1 MPRQLKLGKGWRIGL
16 DPDAA
21 PFQGLVG
28 ADDWSVELTRPEF
41 DEFCQAALQL
51 SDTVDRLRTE
61 LMDEESVT
69 CEHTSNS
76 LYLEVR
82 GYPDRYQ
89 LSFILLTGRR
99 AEGTWDSTATP
110 ELLRA
115 IQMLQVF

>member
-1 MPRQLKLGKGWRIGL
+1 MSRQLKLGKGWRIGFN
-16 DPDAA
+16 PEGS

-28 ADDWSVELTRPEF
+28 AEDWAVELTRDEF
-41 DEFCQAALQL
+41 DEFCQAAQQL
-51 SDTVDRLRTE
+51 SDTVDRFRTE
-61 LMDEESVT
+61 LMDEESIT
-69 CEHTSNS
+69 CEHTGER
-76 LYLEVR
+76 LYIEVR
-82 GYPDRYQ
+82 GYPERYQ

>member
-1 MPRQLKLGKGWRIGL
+1 MARQLKLGKNWRIGL

-21 PFQGLVG
+21 SFQGLVG
-28 ADDWSVELTRPEF
+28 AEDWAVELTRDEF
-41 DEFCQAALQL
+41 DEFCQAALKL

-61 LMDEESVT
+61 LMDEETIT
-69 CEHTSNS
+69 CEHTSDR